1 MTSFHFIR
9 YILRTVSGT
18 YYVLNIDTQLL
29 FRKGRTKYHE
39 KKTILKF
46 VKLKMTWLGKIG
58 ILLTSEPFCL
68 EKKKN
73 S

>member
-1 MTSFHFIR
+1 M
-9 YILRTVSGT
+9 
-18 YYVLNIDTQLL
+18 
-29 FRKGRTKYHE
+29 K